1 MILDHARSLRRK
13 ATPPE
18 RQLWSILRGRRLG
31 GLKFRRQ
38 EPIGAYIVD
47 FCCAERRLIVELDG
61 SSHEDKLESDT
72 TRTEWLT
79 RQGYRVLRITNQ
91 DVTAELDA
99 VARYIAKEGGIDWE
113 G

>member
-1 MILDHARSLRRK
+1 MRRK

-38 EPIGAYIVD
+38 EPIDAYIVD
-47 FCCAERRLIVELDG
+47 FCFAERTLIEELDG